1 MIYKVILLTNL
12 FIRVL
17 IKPRIC
23 IKQRQ
28 HICVPIDWFFFNLIL
43 LKEKIP
49 QIPLYSNRLI
59 QLYLIKVS
67 MIKIELSLFI
77 HLIPTVGFHVRFI
90 VMSLINLI
98 INYRGI
104 KKHSLKVML
113 HAICFSRSTLTL
125 YRKLITFF
133 HNPEV
138 LRKHGRKLTSWFSK
152 SEQKMSRHKIF
163 WKDASYLE

>member
-1 MIYKVILLTNL
+1 MGHIWGCEIYDWKDTFRRNRHDLMNYHTFQSITYINNQFSMIYKVTLLTNL

-28 HICVPIDWFFFNLIL
+28 HICVPIDCFFLNLIL

-49 QIPLYSNRLI
+49 HIPWYSNRPETTLI

-77 HLIPTVGFHVRFI
+77 HLIPTVDFYVRFI

-104 KKHSLKVML
+104 K
-113 HAICFSRSTLTL
+113 
-125 YRKLITFF
+125 
-133 HNPEV
+133 
-138 LRKHGRKLTSWFSK
+138 
-152 SEQKMSRHKIF
+152 
-163 WKDASYLE
+163 